1 MMEDT
6 APARVDHRRVDD
18 DAVDF
23 GRFKNSQQV
32 RPRPREGRQW
42 PKVVGSRAE

>member
-1 MMEDT
+1 MEDA

-18 DAVDF
+18 DAIDF

-32 RPRPREGRQW
+32 RHYPRESRQLR
-42 PKVVGSRAE
+42 KVVRSRAE